1 MFCCSVLERRGIA
14 LNCSSWKLRGLRKG
28 LEGKKLS
35 LCREE
40 ENIYFGIH
48 GNAKVVR
55 NTSVCTSA
63 KT

>member
-1 MFCCSVLERRGIA
+1 LEIGGFEEGTGRG
-14 LNCSSWKLRGLRKG
+14 S
-28 LEGKKLS
+28 LS

>member
-1 MFCCSVLERRGIA
+1 LEI
-14 LNCSSWKLRGLRKG
+14 
-28 LEGKKLS
+28 EGFEEGTRMGRLS

-40 ENIYFGIH
+40 ENMYFGIH

-55 NTSVCTSA
+55 NTSVCISV

>member
-1 MFCCSVLERRGIA
+1 LEIEGIGEGTGRGI
-14 LNCSSWKLRGLRKG
+14 
-28 LEGKKLS
+28 LS
-35 LCREE
+35 LCREV